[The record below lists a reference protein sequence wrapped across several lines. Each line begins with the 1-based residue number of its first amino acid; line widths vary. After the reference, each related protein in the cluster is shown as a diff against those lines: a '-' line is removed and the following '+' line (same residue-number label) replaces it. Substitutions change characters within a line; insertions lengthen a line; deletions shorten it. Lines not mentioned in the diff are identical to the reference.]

1 MTNRGPDSFQ
11 SSHPLL
17 LAFEVDC
24 GTLVPG
30 HRVSLTGL
38 SDHGFSRDDLAGR
51 EHDVACQMVSLEYD
65 LLPGVR
71 AEEVADGFDER
82 FLPLAAYHA
91 DVDLPWT
98 TAGAGGLGPAGIEF
112 FAGGDRTHGSLGP
125 WPVPAG
131 ARTLTFV
138 LHRPPANALDTV
150 DRVAGE
156 VVVTL
161 ATGRADWN
169 PATTLPVRN

>member
-1 MTNRGPDSFQ
+1 MPDMTGRGPDSFQ
-11 SSHPLL
+11 ASHPLL
-17 LAFEVDC
+17 ISFEIDC

-38 SDHGFSRDDLAGR
+38 SDHGFSRDDLAGG
-51 EHDVACQMVSLEYD
+51 EHPVACQMVSLEYD

-71 AEEVADGFDER
+71 AGEAADGFDER
-82 FLPLAAYHA
+82 FLLLATYHA

-98 TAGAGGLGPAGIEF
+98 TAGAGGLGPAEIEL
-112 FAGGDRTHGSLGP
+112 FAGGDRTHGALGP

-138 LHRPPANALDTV
+138 LRRPPAAAGESV

-156 VVVTL
+156 VVIDL
-161 ATGRADWN
+161 AAEVAGWT
-169 PATTLPVRN
+169 PA